1 MLHEV
6 AAGDLYPGDIV
17 NPIRRVLRH
26 GRSLTPFLHSTHGQ
40 LATIGRHAGV
50 AMVCGVRFSGV
61 FAWWLWRTVY
71 LMKLPRLT
79 KKLRVLVAWTLDL
92 FFGREI
98 GHMVTARDVD
108 AVMQRLERIRARD
121 ARQKSACVSAGGR
134 R

>member
-1 MLHEV
+1 V
-6 AAGDLYPGDIV
+6 ARALKRLADAAL
-17 NPIRRVLRH
+17 
-26 GRSLTPFLHSTHGQ
+26 STYGP

-61 FAWWLWRTVY
+61 FAWWLWRTAY
-71 LMKLPRLT
+71 LMKLPHLT

-121 ARQKSACVSAGGR
+121 ARQKGACVSAGGR